1 MTTFTS
7 GQLAALKEA
16 VASGVRSVSHG
27 GNTVTYSSTDEM
39 LRTIATIE
47 RELGVGSATR
57 RRVSY
62 PAFSRGV

>member
-1 MTTFTS
+1 MSTFNA

-39 LRTIATIE
+39 LRTIARIE
-47 RELGVGSATR
+47 RELGLGANR

-62 PAFSRGV
+62 PAFSKGV

>member
-1 MTTFTS
+1 MTTYTA

-27 GNTVTYSSTDEM
+27 GNTVTYSSTAEM
-39 LRTIATIE
+39 LQTIATIE
-47 RELGVGSATR
+47 RELNVGAGR

-62 PAFSRGV
+62 PAYSKGV